1 MLSRWLEHIM
11 PHLDVFGIW
20 ISASELSKFELR
32 RGKPASNP
40 CADQC
45 AIDSFVDV
53 LPNYSAV
60 PKLHSTFSSRKRDR
74 YIYIQCDYSYST

>member
-60 PKLHSTFSSRKRDR
+60 PKLHSTFSSRKRDIYIHTV
-74 YIYIQCDYSYST
+74 YIYRI